1 MKFSK
6 RIVLISTAL
15 MFHFTILSQEHRYF
29 VFFKDKS
36 DSPYSLSQPQAYLSD
51 LAIQRR
57 QKQGIQITS
66 TDLPVNPAY
75 LAQINATGGQAFYSS
90 RWFNGAIVQMDSLEL
105 QKVQSLSFVDSIA
118 WIAKN
123 AKLTSERSVFQLN
136 DSFENSPYSTA
147 SSDLQ
152 LGMINAL
159 KMHEDGY
166 TGADMIIAIL
176 DGGFIGAPLFKPFE
190 HVFSSGQY
198 LGGEDLVT
206 YGDNPF
212 RYSGHGTAVWS
223 TIAAKSDSLTGT
235 AYEANFLV
243 YVTEDVG
250 SESPIEE
257 YNWLIAAEKA
267 DSAGADIIQSSVG
280 YSVFNSPFSN
290 YSYQDLDGKSTVIT
304 KAANLAFDRGMIVV
318 TSAGNEGNSSWRFV
332 TAPADSKN
340 VLAVGSITDEYT
352 KSSFSSI
359 GPTPDG
365 RIKPDVVALGSR
377 TTLMAGNGAI
387 QQSSGTSYAA
397 PLIAGL
403 AAGIWQANPNWT
415 NQDVIQAIK
424 MTASRALNPD
434 NHYGYGVPNYQQA
447 VLGSVLNVSDILS
460 EKIKVYPNPFRNQ
473 KVFIDLSNQV
483 IRDTLE
489 IKVFD
494 LKGKLISETTV
505 APNTREIV
513 EMQVDTSAQ
522 GVYLMTLMSPTFFK
536 EVKLIKE

>member
-403 AAGIWQANPNWT
+403 AAGIWKANPNWT